1 MKVSIFDQLR
11 LVDAQIST
19 RQNAPATKN
28 ERLPFT
34 VRRVRTAAELS
45 KALRIRVEAY
55 GRHMPEFSET
65 LRHAEAMDGM
75 DGVVIFLAESKLD
88 GSPLGTMRIQT
99 NRFAPLALEQSIEL
113 PPALCAASLA
123 EATRL
128 AVVGDKTGSLVKTI
142 LFKAYFLFCEAA
154 GVEWMVVTGRSPID
168 RQYQRLLFD
177 DVVPGL
183 GYVPIRHVNNI
194 PHRVMSFEV
203 GTAQER
209 WKAAD
214 HPLYDFIFRTTHADI
229 DIGILVP
236 PRTRALLPAATHHP
250 VRTAPMNLP
259 RIRR

>member
-1 MKVSIFDQLR
+1 MEKVVYFSYTLSIFDQLR
-11 LVDAQIST
+11 LLVTQTST
-19 RQNAPATKN
+19 RQDTPATKN

-55 GRHMPEFSET
+55 SRHMPEFSET

-88 GSPLGTMRIQT
+88 GSPLGAMRIQT

-113 PPALCAASLA
+113 PPALRAASLA

-194 PHRVMSFEV
+194 PHRVMSFEI

-209 WKAAD
+209 WRAAN
-214 HPLYDFIFRTTHADI
+214 HPLYNFIVHTVHSDI
-229 DIGILVP
+229 DIGMPLS
-236 PRTRALLPAATHHP
+236 PRKQSRGQF
-250 VRTAPMNLP
+250 
-259 RIRR
+259 